1 MSDDSPLSVASG
13 RPRNAQNA
21 RPAGFADDLLD
32 LAAAIKWVE
41 NQVTGSKASA
51 RDGLA
56 ALERIQDITFAL
68 RECAIDAAL
77 CDALEA
83 ATREVADI
91 ISHNEA
97 AAERSRS
104 ASKLLGVLAERIGA
118 MIENAAEAAGEGA
131 PAALPQAA
139 VVPAAPADAARDVD
153 RDSKAPNKAPGSD
166 AVPGDAARPPAMP
179 PRAANDALATLR
191 TLSAEELIAL
201 FS

>member
-1 MSDDSPLSVASG
+1 MSGDPPLSVASG
-13 RPRNAQNA
+13 RSRSAENAA
-21 RPAGFADDLLD
+21 PAGLADELLD

-41 NQVTGSKASA
+41 SQVMASKSSP

-56 ALERIQDITFAL
+56 AVERIQDITFAL
-68 RECAIDAAL
+68 RECAVNSGL

-83 ATREVADI
+83 ATREVADT
-91 ISHNEA
+91 ISQNEA

-104 ASKLLGVLAERIGA
+104 AAKLLGVLAERLGA

-131 PAALPQAA
+131 PAAPPPPA
-139 VVPAAPADAARDVD
+139 VALSAPVDAAGGAD
-153 RDSKAPNKAPGSD
+153 RNSKAPDSD
-166 AVPGDAARPPAMP
+166 VVRPPATP
-179 PRAANDALATLR
+179 PFAANDALATLR

>member
-1 MSDDSPLSVASG
+1 MSDDLPRSVASG
-13 RPRNAQNA
+13 RPRNAENTA
-21 RPAGFADDLLD
+21 PAGLAEELLD

-41 NQVTGSKASA
+41 SQVTGSKVSA
-51 RDGLA
+51 RD
-56 ALERIQDITFAL
+56 ALGAVERIQDITFAL
-68 RECAIDAAL
+68 RECAVDVAL

-91 ISHNEA
+91 ISQDEA

-104 ASKLLGVLAERIGA
+104 AAKLLGILAERIGA

-131 PAALPQAA
+131 PGGPPPAA
-139 VVPAAPADAARDVD
+139 VAPAAPADAARGAD
-153 RDSKAPNKAPGSD
+153 RNGEAPDGD
-166 AVPGDAARPPAMP
+166 GVPGDAARPHAMP
-179 PRAANDALATLR
+179 PLAAKDALATLR